1 MSAPTKPPETPTSTP
16 PTRRP
21 NAGDLVVRAVDAT
34 MTVLAQIGDFATFC
48 AHTVGSLIITVK
60 RYHREVLRQL
70 KDIAW
75 GSGALVVGGGTIGV
89 MVLLALSAGTSLG
102 IEGFNGLEIVGLAP
116 LTGFISASA
125 NTRELAPIIAA
136 LALGSQV
143 GCRFTAQLGSMKIA
157 EEVDA
162 LEVMAIPPIRFL
174 VTTRVIATGIAI
186 LPLYL
191 IGLIGSYMASAASVV
206 ILFGQSPGQ
215 YDHYFST
222 FILGRDVFLSV
233 VKILVF
239 STAIALI
246 HCWYGMRASGGPQA
260 VGEATGRAIRAS
272 IVSVVLL
279 DMVMTLLFWGSASGF
294 RVSG

>member
-1 MSAPTKPPETPTSTP
+1 MAVVNEPTPRPTISD
-16 PTRRP
+16 
-21 NAGDLVVRAVDAT
+21 GVVRLLDGAMGA
-34 MTVLAQIGDFATFC
+34 LAQVGDFATF
-48 AHTVGSLIITVK
+48 AGKTFGSVGVTVT

-75 GSGALVVGGGTIGV
+75 GSGALVVGGGTVGV
-89 MVLLALSAGTSLG
+89 MVLLAVSAGTSLG

-136 LALGSQV
+136 LALGAQV

-162 LEVMAIPPIRFL
+162 LEVMAIQPIRFL

-191 IGLIGSYMASAASVV
+191 IGLIGSYVASMVSVV
-206 ILFGQSPGQ
+206 FLFGQSPGQ

-239 STAIALI
+239 ATAIALI
-246 HCWYGMRASGGPQA
+246 HCWYGMRTSGGPQA

-279 DMVMTLLFWGSASGF
+279 DMVMTLAFWGSDAGF

>member
-1 MSAPTKPPETPTSTP
+1 MSAPDKLLGGA
-16 PTRRP
+16 RP
-21 NAGDLVVRAVDAT
+21 RASDVVVRAVDGL
-34 MTVLAQIGDFATFC
+34 MTVLAQVGDFATFS
-48 AHTVGSLIITVK
+48 ARTIGLIGITTM

-136 LALGSQV
+136 LALASQV

-191 IGLIGSYMASAASVV
+191 IGLIGSYIASMISVV
-206 ILFGQSPGQ
+206 VLFGQSPGQ

-239 STAIALI
+239 ATAIALI

>member
-1 MSAPTKPPETPTSTP
+1 MSP
-16 PTRRP
+16 PTEPAQERAGDEDPGPRR
-21 NAGDLVVRAVDAT
+21 AGDLLVKALDGL
-34 MTVLAQIGDFATFC
+34 MTALAQIGDFATFSVR
-48 AHTVGSLIITVK
+48 TVGSTAITVK
-60 RYHREVLRQL
+60 KYHREVLRQL

-75 GSGALVVGGGTIGV
+75 GSGALVVGGGTVGV

-102 IEGFNGLEIVGLAP
+102 IEGFNGLQIVGLAP

-162 LEVMAIPPIRFL
+162 LEVMAIPPVRFL
-174 VTTRVIATGIAI
+174 VATRVIATGIAI

-191 IGLIGSYMASAASVV
+191 IGLIGSYIASMISVV
-206 ILFGQSPGQ
+206 VLFGQSPGQ

-233 VKILVF
+233 IKILVF

-279 DMVMTLLFWGSASGF
+279 DMVMTLLFWGNESGF